1 MRFAFS
7 AATALAVLAAS
18 SVVQALEVKTAVSTQ
33 RVGVGES
40 FLVQLV
46 MMSDG
51 QNGNAVGDVH
61 LPLPPGM
68 TAGQPS
74 RSPQSQVS
82 IIKGQMTQ
90 RVGVTLTWTVTAS
103 KVGSFKLGPPSA
115 TFAGERA
122 QGSPIPVEVVAGG
135 TGGGSPQRARRGFD
149 PFDFLDPFGHGNSAF
164 PPGFNFKNPFDDDP
178 SEQQQQQ
185 PEEPTY
191 PDELR
196 VDKAPD
202 PIAFLRAT
210 VTPNPVVVGQQ
221 VTLRVFAYG
230 GRGQFSAENPNEPS
244 HADFLTFETGPDQV
258 KAYLVPVS
266 GIRFIAAKL
275 RELPMFPLHAGT
287 LRAGKMKMG
296 FAGRGYPAA
305 ATGGALVRESN
316 WVDLVVTEPPLRGRP
331 PGYKIGDVG
340 EYRLEATT
348 VEPRQIMAGEAISVV
363 AKLSGIGNVPF
374 KLQTPDS
381 HGIEWL
387 EPALAE
393 KMEAPGGV
401 VQGWRTFSY
410 VVRMTEPGKVDLGE
424 LTLPYYD
431 AKRHEYAVARAKL
444 GEIEV
449 KINPN
454 AVKTKIEPKPNDR
467 LAGVLRAR
475 DTLGPMPTVQKPLS
489 DRSGFW
495 AALLLAPF
503 GVVFA
508 GGVLSFAARA
518 REKLRERGASLSAQ
532 LETALREARE
542 LAARDTQ
549 GSVAAVE
556 RAVFLAIELKLNL
569 KARAI
574 LKSELSATL
583 VERGLP
589 SARAEALARLLEDCD
604 ALRFVGAGSGVDP
617 AELAQRASK
626 NAAAM
631 RSDKLSA
638 PS

>member
-1 MRFAFS
+1 MRFAVT
-7 AATALAVLAAS
+7 AAAALAVLAAS
-18 SVVQALEVKTAVSTQ
+18 SVARALEVKTAVSTQ

-40 FLVQLV
+40 FYVQLV

-68 TAGQPS
+68 SASQPS
-74 RSPQSQVS
+74 RSPQSSVS
-82 IIKGQMTQ
+82 IINGQMTQ

-103 KVGSFKLGPPSA
+103 RAGSFKVGPPSA
-115 TFAGERA
+115 TFGGERA
-122 QGSPIPVEVVAGG
+122 QGNPIPVEVVAGA
-135 TGGGSPQRARRGFD
+135 TGGSPPQRARRGFD
-149 PFDFLDPFGHGNSAF
+149 PFDFMNQFGRGNSPF
-164 PPGFNFKNPFDDDP
+164 PPGFNFRSPFDDEP
-178 SEQQQQQ
+178 EEQQQ

-191 PDELR
+191 PEELR

-244 HADFLTFETGPDQV
+244 HADFLTFDSGPDQV

-287 LRAGKMKMG
+287 LRAGNMKMG
-296 FAGRGYPAA
+296 FAGRGYPAP

-316 WVDLVVTEPPLRGRP
+316 WVDLVVTEPPLQGRP

-340 EYRLEATT
+340 DYRLEAT
-348 VEPRQIMAGEAISVV
+348 VEPRQIVAGEAISVV
-363 AKLSGIGNVPF
+363 AKLSGTGNVPF
-374 KLQTPDS
+374 KLQTPES
-381 HGIEWL
+381 HGVEWL
-387 EPALAE
+387 EPALSE

-401 VQGWRTFSY
+401 VQGSRTFSY
-410 VVRMTEPGKVDLGE
+410 VVRMTEPGKLDLGE
-424 LTLPYYD
+424 LSLPYYD
-431 AKRHEYAVARAKL
+431 PKRHAYAVARAKL

-449 KINPN
+449 KTNPN
-454 AVKTKIEPKPNDR
+454 AAKAKLEPKPNDR
-467 LAGVLRAR
+467 LAGVLAAR
-475 DTLGPMPTVQKPLS
+475 DTLGPLPAAQKPLS
-489 DRSGFW
+489 DGSAFW
-495 AALLLAPF
+495 AALLLGPF

-508 GGVLSFAARA
+508 GGAFSFAARTRA
-518 REKLRERGASLSAQ
+518 KLRERGASLGAQ

-542 LAARDTQ
+542 LAAKDTQ

-556 RAVFLAIELKLNL
+556 RAVFLALELKLKL

-574 LKSELSATL
+574 LKSELRTTL

-589 SARAEALARLLEDCD
+589 SARAEALARILEDCD
-604 ALRFVGAGSGVDP
+604 ALRFVGAQSGIDP
-617 AELAQRASK
+617 GELSQRAAK
-626 NAAAM
+626 NAAEM
-631 RSDKLSA
+631 RSEKLST

>member
-1 MRFAFS
+1 MKAAFT
-7 AATALAVLAAS
+7 AIAALAVLAAS
-18 SVVQALEVKTAVSTQ
+18 SLAHALEVKTAVSSQ
-33 RVGVGES
+33 RIGVGES
-40 FLVQLV
+40 FYVQLV
-46 MMSDG
+46 LMSDG
-51 QNGNAVGDVH
+51 QNGNAVGDVR

-68 TAGQPS
+68 TASQPS

-82 IIKGQMTQ
+82 IINGQMSQ
-90 RVGVTLTWTVTAS
+90 RVGVTLTWTVTAN
-103 KVGSFKLGPPSA
+103 KAGSFKVGPPSA
-115 TFAGERA
+115 SFGGERA
-122 QGSPIPVEVVAGG
+122 QGNPIPVEVVTGG
-135 TGGGSPQRARRGFD
+135 TSSPPQRTRRGFD
-149 PFDFLDPFGHGNSAF
+149 PFDFLDPFGHGNSPF
-164 PPGFNFKNPFDDDP
+164 PPGFNFKSPFDDDP
-178 SEQQQQQ
+178 SEQQQA
-185 PEEPTY
+185 EEPTY

-244 HADFLTFETGPDQV
+244 HADFLTFDTGPDQV

-275 RELPMFPLHAGT
+275 RDLPMFPLHAGT
-287 LRAGKMKMG
+287 LRAGNMKMG

-305 ATGGALVRESN
+305 PTGGALVRESN
-316 WVDLVVTEPPLRGRP
+316 WVDLVVSEPPLRGRP

-340 EYRLEATT
+340 EYQLEAS
-348 VEPRQIMAGEAISVV
+348 VEPRQIEASEAISVV

-374 KLQTPDS
+374 KLQTPES
-381 HGIEWL
+381 HGVEWL

-393 KMEAPGGV
+393 KMEAKGGV
-401 VQGWRTFSY
+401 VQGSRTFSY
-410 VVRMTEPGKVDLGE
+410 VVRLTEPGKIDLGE

-431 AKRHEYAVARAKL
+431 PKRHDYAIARVKL

-449 KINPN
+449 KANPN
-454 AVKTKIEPKPNDR
+454 AAKAKLEPKPNDR

-475 DTLGPMPTVQKPLS
+475 DTLGPLPTSHEPLS

-508 GGVLSFAARA
+508 GGALGFAQRA
-518 REKLRERGASLSAQ
+518 RERLRERGASLGAQ
-532 LETALREARE
+532 LDSALREARE

-556 RAVFLAIELKLNL
+556 RALFLAIELKLNL

-574 LKSELSATL
+574 LKSELSTTL

-589 SARAEALARLLEDCD
+589 TARAEALARILEDCD

-617 AELAQRASK
+617 VELAQRAAK
-626 NAAAM
+626 NAAEM
-631 RSDKLSA
+631 RSEKLSA

>member
-1 MRFAFS
+1 MRSAF
-7 AATALAVLAAS
+7 TAVAGLIGLTVLTAS
-18 SVVQALEVKTAVSTQ
+18 SIAHALEVKTAVSSQ
-33 RVGVGES
+33 RVGVGET

-51 QNGNAVGDVH
+51 QHGNTVSDVH
-61 LPLPPGM
+61 LPLPAGM

-82 IIKGQMTQ
+82 IINGQMSQ

-103 KVGSFKLGPPSA
+103 KAGSFKVGPPSA
-115 TFAGERA
+115 TFAGEQA
-122 QGSPIPVEVVAGG
+122 KGSPIPIEVV
-135 TGGGSPQRARRGFD
+135 TGGSGSPPQRTRRGFD
-149 PFDFLDPFGHGNSAF
+149 PFDFLDPFGRGNSPF
-164 PPGFNFKNPFDDDP
+164 PPGFNFRSPFDDEP
-178 SEQQQQQ
+178 SEEQP

-191 PDELR
+191 PEELR

-244 HADFLTFETGPDQV
+244 HADFLTFDSGPEQV

-296 FAGRGYPAA
+296 FSGRGYPQAT
-305 ATGGALVRESN
+305 TGGALVRESN

-331 PGYKIGDVG
+331 AGYKIGDVG
-340 EYRLEATT
+340 AYQLEAT
-348 VEPRQIMAGEAISVV
+348 VEPRQIVAGEAISVV
-363 AKLSGIGNVPF
+363 AKLSGVGNVPF
-374 KLQTPDS
+374 KLQTPES
-381 HGIEWL
+381 HGVEWL

-393 KMEAPGGV
+393 KMEVKEGL

-410 VVRMTEPGKVDLGE
+410 VVRLTDPGKIDLGE
-424 LTLPYYD
+424 LTLPYFD
-431 AKRHEYAVARAKL
+431 PKRQQYAIARANL

-449 KINPN
+449 KANPN
-454 AVKTKIEPKPNDR
+454 ASQAKLEPKPNDR
-467 LAGVLRAR
+467 LAGILRAR
-475 DTLGPMPTVQKPLS
+475 ETLGPEATPLKPLS

-508 GGVLSFAARA
+508 GGALSFATRT

-574 LKSELSATL
+574 LKSELGTTL
-583 VERGLP
+583 IERGLP

-604 ALRFVGAGSGVDP
+604 TLRFVGAGSGVDP
-617 AELAQRASK
+617 TELAQRAAK
-626 NAAAM
+626 NAAEM
-631 RSDKLSA
+631 RSEKLST

>member
-1 MRFAFS
+1 VRLAFT
-7 AATALAVLAAS
+7 ATAALAVFAAS
-18 SVVQALEVKTAVSTQ
+18 SVASALEVKTAVSTQ

-46 MMSDG
+46 IMSDG
-51 QNGNAVGDVH
+51 QNGNAVADVR

-68 TAGQPS
+68 TTSAPS

-82 IIKGQMTQ
+82 IINGQMSQ

-103 KVGSFKLGPPSA
+103 KVGSFKVGPPSA
-115 TFAGERA
+115 SFGSERA
-122 QGSPIPVEVVAGG
+122 QGNPIPVEVVAGG
-135 TGGGSPQRARRGFD
+135 TGGAPQRTRRGFD
-149 PFDFLDPFGHGNSAF
+149 PFNIFDPFGQGNSLF
-164 PPGFNFKNPFDDDP
+164 PPGFNLKSPFDDDP
-178 SEQQQQQ
+178 SEQQQ

-221 VTLRVFAYG
+221 VTLRVYAYG

-244 HADFLTFETGPDQV
+244 HADFLAFDSGPDQV

-287 LRAGKMKMG
+287 LRAGNMKMG
-296 FAGRGYPAA
+296 FAGRGYPAQPA
-305 ATGGALVRESN
+305 GGALVRESN
-316 WVDLVVTEPPLRGRP
+316 WVNVIVTEPPLDGRP

-340 EYRLEATT
+340 EYRIDAT
-348 VEPRQIMAGEAISVV
+348 VEPRRILAGESISVV
-363 AKLSGIGNVPF
+363 AKLSGVGMVPF

-381 HGIEWL
+381 HGVEWL
-387 EPALAE
+387 EPALTE

-401 VQGWRTFSY
+401 VQGSRTFSY
-410 VVRMTEPGKVDLGE
+410 VVRMTEPGKIDLGE
-424 LTLPYYD
+424 LSLPYYD
-431 AKRHEYAVARAKL
+431 PKRHAYAIARAKL
-444 GEIEV
+444 GEVEV
-449 KINPN
+449 KANPN
-454 AVKTKIEPKPNDR
+454 AAIAKVEPKPSDR
-467 LAGVLRAR
+467 LAGVLQAR

-495 AALLLAPF
+495 AALLLGPF

-508 GGVLSFAARA
+508 GGALSFASRTRA
-518 REKLRERGASLSAQ
+518 KLRERGSSLGAQ
-532 LETALREARE
+532 LEATLREARV

-556 RAVFLAIELKLNL
+556 RALFLAIELKLNL

-574 LKSELSATL
+574 LKSDLKATL

-589 SARAEALARLLEDCD
+589 SARAEALARILEDCD
-604 ALRFVGAGSGVDP
+604 SLRFVGAASGIDP
-617 AELAQRASK
+617 SELSQRASK
-626 NAAAM
+626 NIAEM
-631 RSDKLSA
+631 RSDKLSP

>member
-1 MRFAFS
+1 VRLAFTA
-7 AATALAVLAAS
+7 AATLAVLAAS
-18 SVVQALEVKTAVSTQ
+18 PVAHALEVKTAVSSQ

-40 FLVQLV
+40 FVVQLV
-46 MMSDG
+46 VMSDG
-51 QNGNAVGDVH
+51 QNGNAIGDVR

-68 TAGQPS
+68 TASQPS

-82 IIKGQMTQ
+82 IINGQMSQ
-90 RVGVTLTWTVTAS
+90 RVGVTLTWNVTAN
-103 KVGSFKLGPPSA
+103 KAGSFKVGPPSA
-115 TFAGERA
+115 TFGGERA
-122 QGSPIPVEVVAGG
+122 QGSPIPVEVV
-135 TGGGSPQRARRGFD
+135 TGATGSGSPRVRRGFD
-149 PFDFLDPFGHGNSAF
+149 PFDFMDPFGRGNSPF

-178 SEQQQQQ
+178 SEQQQ

-196 VDKAPD
+196 VDKAAD

-244 HADFLTFETGPDQV
+244 HADFLTFDSGPDQV
-258 KAYLVPVS
+258 KAYLVPAS

-287 LRAGKMKMG
+287 LRAGNMKMG
-296 FAGRGYPAA
+296 FAGRGYPAGPK
-305 ATGGALVRESN
+305 GGALVRESN
-316 WVDLVVTEPPLRGRP
+316 WVDVVVTEPPLRGRP

-340 EYRLEATT
+340 DYRLEATI
-348 VEPRQIMAGEAISVV
+348 EPRQILAGEAISVV
-363 AKLSGIGNVPF
+363 AKLSGTGMVPF
-374 KLQTPDS
+374 KLQTPES
-381 HGIEWL
+381 HGVEWL
-387 EPALAE
+387 EPALSE

-401 VQGWRTFSY
+401 VQGSRTFSY

-424 LTLPYYD
+424 LSLPYYD
-431 AKRHEYAVARAKL
+431 PKRQQYAIARAKL

-449 KINPN
+449 KANPN
-454 AVKTKIEPKPNDR
+454 APKAKVEPKPNDR
-467 LAGVLRAR
+467 LAGVLQAR
-475 DTLGPMPTVQKPLS
+475 DTLGPLPAVQAPIS
-489 DRSGFW
+489 DRPSFW

-508 GGVLSFAARA
+508 GGALSLATRTRA
-518 REKLRERGASLSAQ
+518 RLRERGASLGAQ
-532 LETALREARE
+532 LEAALREARE
-542 LAARDTQ
+542 LAARDTP
-549 GSVAAVE
+549 GSVAAIE
-556 RAVFLAIELKLNL
+556 RAVFLVIELKLNL

-574 LKSELSATL
+574 LKSELRSAL

-589 SARAEALARLLEDCD
+589 SARAEALTRILEDCD
-604 ALRFVGAGSGVDP
+604 ALRFVGAESGVDP
-617 AELAQRASK
+617 AELAQRAAK
-626 NAAAM
+626 NIAET
-631 RSDKLSA
+631 RSEKLSA

>member
-1 MRFAFS
+1 MRLAFTA
-7 AATALAVLAAS
+7 AATLAVLAAS
-18 SVVQALEVKTAVSTQ
+18 PVAHALEVKTAVSSQ

-40 FLVQLV
+40 FVVQLV
-46 MMSDG
+46 VMSDG
-51 QNGNAVGDVH
+51 QNGNAIGDVR

-68 TAGQPS
+68 TASQPS

-82 IIKGQMTQ
+82 IINGQMSQ
-90 RVGVTLTWTVTAS
+90 RVGVTLTWNVTAN
-103 KVGSFKLGPPSA
+103 KAGSFKVGPPSA
-115 TFAGERA
+115 TFGGERA
-122 QGSPIPVEVVAGG
+122 QGSPIPVEVV
-135 TGGGSPQRARRGFD
+135 TGATGSGSPRVRRGFD
-149 PFDFLDPFGHGNSAF
+149 PFDFMDPFGRGNSPF

-178 SEQQQQQ
+178 SEQQQ

-196 VDKAPD
+196 VDKAAD

-244 HADFLTFETGPDQV
+244 HADFLTFDSGPDQV
-258 KAYLVPVS
+258 KAYLVPAS

-287 LRAGKMKMG
+287 LRAGNMKMG
-296 FAGRGYPAA
+296 FAGRGYPAGPK
-305 ATGGALVRESN
+305 GGALVRESN
-316 WVDLVVTEPPLRGRP
+316 WVDVVVTEPPLRGRP

-340 EYRLEATT
+340 DYRLEATI
-348 VEPRQIMAGEAISVV
+348 EPRQILAGEAISVV
-363 AKLSGIGNVPF
+363 AKLSGTGMVPF
-374 KLQTPDS
+374 KLQTPES
-381 HGIEWL
+381 HGVEWL
-387 EPALAE
+387 EPALSE

-401 VQGWRTFSY
+401 VQGSRTFSY

-424 LTLPYYD
+424 LSLPYYD
-431 AKRHEYAVARAKL
+431 PKRQQYAIARAKL

-449 KINPN
+449 KANPN
-454 AVKTKIEPKPNDR
+454 APKAKVEPKPNDR
-467 LAGVLRAR
+467 LAGVLQAR
-475 DTLGPMPTVQKPLS
+475 DTLGPLPAVQAPIS
-489 DRSGFW
+489 DRPSFW

-508 GGVLSFAARA
+508 GGALSLATRTRA
-518 REKLRERGASLSAQ
+518 RLRERGASLGAQ
-532 LETALREARE
+532 LEAALREARE
-542 LAARDTQ
+542 LAARDTP
-549 GSVAAVE
+549 GSVAAIE
-556 RAVFLAIELKLNL
+556 RAVFLVIELKLNL

-574 LKSELSATL
+574 LKSELRSAL

-589 SARAEALARLLEDCD
+589 SARAEALTRILEDCD
-604 ALRFVGAGSGVDP
+604 ALRFVGAESGVDP
-617 AELAQRASK
+617 AELAQRAAK
-626 NAAAM
+626 NIAET
-631 RSDKLSA
+631 RSEKLSA

>member
-1 MRFAFS
+1 VRSAFTVAAAVAVLVASS
-7 AATALAVLAAS
+7 AAH
-18 SVVQALEVKTAVSTQ
+18 ALEVKTAVSSQ

-40 FLVQLV
+40 FHVQLV
-46 MMSDG
+46 VMSDG
-51 QNGNAVGDVH
+51 QNGNAIGDVR

-68 TAGQPS
+68 SASQPS

-82 IIKGQMTQ
+82 IINGQMTQ
-90 RVGVTLTWTVTAS
+90 RVGVTLTWTVTAN
-103 KVGSFKLGPPSA
+103 KVGSFKVGPPSA
-115 TFAGERA
+115 TFGGERA
-122 QGSPIPVEVVAGG
+122 QGNPIPIEVVAAG
-135 TGGGSPQRARRGFD
+135 TGTPPPQRARRGFD
-149 PFDFLDPFGHGNSAF
+149 PFDFLDPFGHGNSPF
-164 PPGFNFKNPFDDDP
+164 PPGFNFKSPFDDEP
-178 SEQQQQQ
+178 TEEQQ
-185 PEEPTY
+185 PELPSY

-244 HADFLTFETGPDQV
+244 HADFLAFDTGPDQV

-296 FAGRGYPAA
+296 FAGRGYPAGP
-305 ATGGALVRESN
+305 TGGALVRESN
-316 WVDLVVTEPPLRGRP
+316 WVDLVVTEPPLSGRP
-331 PGYKIGDVG
+331 AGYKIGDVG
-340 EYRLEATT
+340 EYRLEAT
-348 VEPRQIMAGEAISVV
+348 VEPRQIVAGESVSVV

-381 HGIEWL
+381 HGVEWL

-401 VQGWRTFSY
+401 VQGFRTFSY
-410 VVRMTEPGKVDLGE
+410 VVRMTEPGKIDLGE
-424 LTLPYYD
+424 LSLPYYD
-431 AKRHEYAVARAKL
+431 PKRHEYAVARAKL

-454 AVKTKIEPKPNDR
+454 AAKAKIEPKPNDR
-467 LAGVLRAR
+467 LAGVLQAR
-475 DTLGPMPTVQKPLS
+475 DTLGPMATARKPLS
-489 DRSGFW
+489 DRPAFW
-495 AALLLAPF
+495 ATLLLAPF

-508 GGVLSFAARA
+508 GGALGVAKRA
-518 REKLRERGASLSAQ
+518 REKLRERGASLGAQ
-532 LETALREARE
+532 LEIALREARE
-542 LAARDTQ
+542 LAKRDTQ

-556 RAVFLAIELKLNL
+556 RAVFLAIELKLGL

-574 LKSELSATL
+574 LKSELGRTL

-589 SARAEALARLLEDCD
+589 KARADALARVLEDCD
-604 ALRFVGAGSGVDP
+604 ALRFVGGASGVDP
-617 AELAQRASK
+617 AELALRAAS
-626 NAAAM
+626 NAAEM
-631 RSDKLSA
+631 RNDKLST

>member
-1 MRFAFS
+1 MRFAVT
-7 AATALAVLAAS
+7 AAAALAVLAAS
-18 SVVQALEVKTAVSTQ
+18 SVARALEVKTAVSTQ
-33 RVGVGES
+33 RVGVGDS
-40 FLVQLV
+40 FIVQLV

-51 QNGNAVGDVH
+51 QNGNAVADVR

-68 TAGQPS
+68 TANQPS
-74 RSPQSQVS
+74 HSPQSQVS
-82 IIKGQMTQ
+82 IINGQMSQ
-90 RVGVTLTWTVTAS
+90 RVGVTLTWTVTTSRA
-103 KVGSFKLGPPSA
+103 GSFKVGPPSA
-115 TFAGERA
+115 TFGGERA
-122 QGSPIPVEVVAGG
+122 QGSPIPVEVVTGG
-135 TGGGSPQRARRGFD
+135 AGGSPQQRPRRGFD
-149 PFDFLDPFGHGNSAF
+149 PFDFMDPFGRGNSPF

-178 SEQQQQQ
+178 AEQQQ

-191 PDELR
+191 PEELR

-221 VTLRVFAYG
+221 VTLRVYAYG

-244 HADFLTFETGPDQV
+244 HADFLTFDSGPDQV

-275 RELPMFPLHAGT
+275 RDLPMFPLHAGT
-287 LRAGKMKMG
+287 LRAGNMKMG
-296 FAGRGYPAA
+296 FAGRGYPASP
-305 ATGGALVRESN
+305 TGGALVRESN

-340 EYRLEATT
+340 EYRLEATI
-348 VEPRQIMAGEAISVV
+348 EPRQIVAGEAISVV

-374 KLQTPDS
+374 KLQTPES
-381 HGIEWL
+381 HGVEWL
-387 EPALAE
+387 EPALNE
-393 KMEAPGGV
+393 KLEAPGGV
-401 VQGWRTFSY
+401 VQGSRTFSY
-410 VVRMTEPGKVDLGE
+410 VVRMTDPGKVELGE

-431 AKRHEYAVARAKL
+431 PKRHEYAIARAKL
-444 GEIEV
+444 GQIEV
-449 KINPN
+449 KANPN
-454 AVKTKIEPKPNDR
+454 AVKAKDEPKPNDR
-467 LAGVLRAR
+467 LAGVLQAR
-475 DTLGPMPTVQKPLS
+475 DRLGPLPAVQEPIS
-489 DRSGFW
+489 DRPSFW

-508 GGVLSFAARA
+508 GGALSLATRTRA
-518 REKLRERGASLSAQ
+518 KLRERGASLGAQ

-574 LKSELSATL
+574 LKSEMRSAL

-604 ALRFVGAGSGVDP
+604 ALRFVGAGSGIDP
-617 AELAQRASK
+617 LELSQRAAK
-626 NAAAM
+626 NAAEM
-631 RSDKLSA
+631 RSEKLST